1 MLEVLIA
8 LTVLSVG
15 ILGLAYLQT
24 WGIRFSQESFY
35 RSQATTIAYEFMD
48 RIRANA
54 LHGGRANVSLD
65 ALTTGPSSE
74 TPCMASTTT
83 AIAPQIMD
91 KDCFFY
97 RLKNTLP
104 AGNGSVVQKGTGSFI
119 SLEITIAW
127 NDRGLVV
134 ANPNLASTAANA
146 DHTDNTAAACDPPRK
161 HSSDPDFTWSH
172 STDPDVCLQT
182 QSWVIGI

>member
-15 ILGLAYLQT
+15 LLGLAYLQT

-54 LHGGRANVSLD
+54 LHGGAANVSLD
-65 ALTTGPSSE
+65 SLTTGPSSSSQT
-74 TPCMASTTT
+74 TPCVAPTT
-83 AIAPQIMD
+83 AAIARQTMD

-104 AGNGSVVQKGTGSFI
+104 AGNGSVVQKETGSFI
-119 SLEITIAW
+119 SLEITVAW

-146 DHTDNTAAACDPPRK
+146 DNTAAACDPPRK
-161 HSSDPDFTWSH
+161 HSSDSDFTWNH

-182 QSWVIGI
+182 QSWIIGI